1 MLDAIMGVKPFLVCV
16 DMDIQRIRA
25 SCRYARANGYT
36 ELAAVALPA
45 QIGALARW
53 MEDMFPCEFYAI
65 EESALLSIY
74 PELTLQET
82 EREPV
87 LQQGGGCYVPVA

>member
-1 MLDAIMGVKPFLVCV
+1 MLDAMMGARLSLFVSIWTFNVSVLHADMPALTDIPSLLPLRSPLKLEPLLVGW
-16 DMDIQRIRA
+16 RI
-25 SCRYARANGYT
+25 
-36 ELAAVALPA
+36 
-45 QIGALARW
+45 
-53 MEDMFPCEFYAI
+53 MFPCELYAI

-87 LQQGGGCYVPVA
+87 LQRGGGCYVPVV

>member
-1 MLDAIMGVKPFLVCV
+1 MYKR
-16 DMDIQRIRA
+16 Q
-25 SCRYARANGYT
+25 T
-36 ELAAVALPA
+36 ELAAVAFPT
-45 QIGALARW
+45 QIEALARW

-74 PELTLQET
+74 PELILPET

-87 LQQGGGCYVPVA
+87 LRQGGECYVPVT